1 MSIAAAIRSV
11 LAEVATITPGVLIHA
26 DNEYRVAKSF
36 AAGDQRAMLD
46 AGYAPDEIDMVVVLD
61 THQTQDKQTLRPGDR
76 CELDGIGY
84 VIKSPVTNNSV
95 FVSLPLRKI
104 R

>member
-1 MSIAAAIRSV
+1 VSIAAAIRSV
-11 LAEVATITPGVLIHA
+11 LSEVTTIAPGILIHA
-26 DNEYRVAKSF
+26 ENEYRVATSF
-36 AAGDQRAMLD
+36 STGDQRAMLD
-46 AGYAPDEIDMVVVLD
+46 AGYAPDEVDMVVVLD
-61 THQTQDKQTLRPGDR
+61 THQTKDKQPLRPGDR
-76 CELDGIGY
+76 CELDGISY